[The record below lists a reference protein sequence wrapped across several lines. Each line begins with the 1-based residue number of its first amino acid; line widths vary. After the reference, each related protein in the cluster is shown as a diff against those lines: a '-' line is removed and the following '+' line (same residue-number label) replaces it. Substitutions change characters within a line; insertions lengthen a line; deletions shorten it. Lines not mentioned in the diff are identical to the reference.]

1 MMRLNIKNIFFS
13 SLLASLFLFM
23 TTAVSAANDEMP
35 APQALVKEASD
46 DMLSALEENEAE
58 LEEDPTK
65 IYDLVQDILMPHF
78 DFEKMSKLAL
88 GFAWRDLSGEQQAR
102 FVEEFQLLLVR
113 TYSTAMLEY
122 ADEEIRLTAFRDDL
136 SKKRVSV
143 PMEVVQASGSAIPMS
158 LSLYQND
165 SDDWKVY
172 DVKIDG
178 ISLVTNYRSS
188 FNRDIR
194 SKGADKLIEELSA
207 RNDKARPEDIPDE
220 IKPDNG

>member
-1 MMRLNIKNIFFS
+1 MMRLDNKNTFFWG
-13 SLLASLFLFM
+13 LLASLFMLVS
-23 TTAVSAANDEMP
+23 TAVTADEEMP
-35 APQALVKEASD
+35 APQALVKQASD
-46 DMLSALEENEAE
+46 DMQAALEENEAE
-58 LEEDPTK
+58 LKEDPTR
-65 IYDLVQDILMPHF
+65 IYNLVQDILMPHF

-88 GFAWRDLSGEQQAR
+88 GRAWRDLSADQQTK
-102 FVEEFQLLLVR
+102 FVDEFQLLLVR

-122 ADEEIRLTAFRDDL
+122 TDEEIRFTTFRDDL

-143 PMEVVQASGSAIPMS
+143 PMEVVQSSGPSIPMS

-188 FNRDIR
+188 FNRDLR

-207 RNDKARPEDIPDE
+207 RNDKARTDDVPEE
-220 IKPDNG
+220 IKPDDA